1 MKLPSTSHIPSISHL
16 LCNFVTQ
23 SSAVLCH
30 ARLRRE
36 LLSHRVQAFHQ
47 AWESCDMGLRLV
59 TAPFHGPKMSQTCPK
74 SVPSMCV
81 CSSCF
86 ILVYHSFIPIKN
98 RSYASNFVHL
108 KPIRTGIAHPLDLS
122 AVTAGILQYGP
133 MDVGKRPKHII
144 FHEAVKSLCYSYPA
158 WKEWSLHLV
167 SGSEHV
173 RSQKRITESTG
184 DSATINESG
193 LITGQFNSR
202 LSWVAQRSK
211 FLPTVV
217 ERCWT

>member
-1 MKLPSTSHIPSISHL
+1 MPRISFTWSQSERALLIPLIWALWL
-16 LCNFVTQ
+16 L
-23 SSAVLCH
+23 
-30 ARLRRE
+30 
-36 LLSHRVQAFHQ
+36 
-47 AWESCDMGLRLV
+47 ESCS
-59 TAPFHGPKMSQTCPK
+59 TAPWMLANDPNTLSFMRR
-74 SVPSMCV
+74 
-81 CSSCF
+81 SSLF
-86 ILVYHSFIPIKN
+86 ATH
-98 RSYASNFVHL
+98 
-108 KPIRTGIAHPLDLS
+108 T
-122 AVTAGILQYGP
+122 LQ
-133 MDVGKRPKHII
+133 
-144 FHEAVKSLCYSYPA
+144 

-217 ERCWT
+217 ERCWTWLISCCPNAFNIFQQLQAISRGSRTLPRIEETASAGGKLWDMFQSTWINMNQLQCRIA